1 MYWLF
6 FVYYRVMRRVK
17 NMNKIVLSLVL
28 LLLVFSCDDNGCQFC
43 PNWVIEPGESILDF
57 DGAINDC
64 NYPEQMYDAS
74 ADGWLG
80 YSSETVSGWNITP
93 ETVCCCNSDAS
104 NYSEDGWNCDS
115 EDDTYC
121 VFD

>member
-1 MYWLF
+1 MRYWEADF
-6 FVYYRVMRRVK
+6 FSNCLIRSLNLAAISYSSSEIAFSKASLRFSRTTSSEA
-17 NMNKIVLSLVL
+17 SLVNS
-28 LLLVFSCDDNGCQFC
+28 SCRFPGPRNGTKLRSSLE
-43 PNWVIEPGESILDF
+43 NEP
-57 DGAINDC
+57 
-64 NYPEQMYDAS
+64 
-74 ADGWLG
+74 
-80 YSSETVSGWNITP
+80 ETVSGWNITP